1 MFNSALGSHNH
12 SSDKPLLGVIALR
25 NEMFDMAE
33 VIRSINDSD
42 SLVDFVWTLDGH
54 TQYFLGFKIPEK
66 GISTTMHTLDLRRG
80 LGRNSDHPIFNL
92 PALHFI
98 RCSQGH
104 RAGWLRA
111 KG

>member
-33 VIRSINDSD
+33 VIRSINASD

-54 TQYFLGFKIPEK
+54 AILPGIQNPGERDFYYYAHARPETRTWEKLGP
-66 GISTTMHTLDLRRG
+66 
-80 LGRNSDHPIFNL
+80 SDFQSASSPFYQMFSG
-92 PALHFI
+92 PP
-98 RCSQGH
+98 R
-104 RAGWLRA
+104 WLA
-111 KG
+111 